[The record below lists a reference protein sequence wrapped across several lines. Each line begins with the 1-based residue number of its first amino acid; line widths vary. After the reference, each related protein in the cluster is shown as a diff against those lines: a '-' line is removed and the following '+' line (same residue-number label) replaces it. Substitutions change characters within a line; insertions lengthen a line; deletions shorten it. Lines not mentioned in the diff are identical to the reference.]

1 MVAKK
6 DLTGQTFGRLTV
18 VKEGPGIVRESG
30 RKIVTW
36 LCQCSCGNPELKE
49 VQSDKLGKDVTSC
62 GCLKKEKGSIP
73 PGTRF
78 GRLVV
83 VKRVENDGEMAR
95 VECLCDCGN
104 TTVVR
109 TTSLRAGKTLSCGCY
124 GRKQRLE
131 ANTIHD
137 KSNTRTYRIYH
148 AILQRCYNENNTNY
162 HNYGGRG
169 IVVCERWL
177 ESFENFLADMGE
189 CPKGFSI
196 ERKDVNGN
204 YEPGNCIWATLK
216 EQASNKRNTR
226 YLEVGGRRWAIAEL
240 ARQMDINP
248 KTLAQRIDRDLA
260 IEDILSKTKLP
271 DPRVL
276 GEDKIKT
283 IKRDLKTMRQV
294 DVAKKHNVSYG
305 FVNKIARG
313 VLYKDLDAE

>member
-124 GRKQRLE
+124 GKERRGELSKTHGMH
-131 ANTIHD
+131 NTP
-137 KSNTRTYRIYH
+137 TYRSYH
-148 AILQRCYNENNTNY
+148 GMIQRCYNENNSRY
-162 HNYGGRG
+162 PQYGGRG
-169 IVVCERWL
+169 IIVCDRWK
-177 ESFENFLADMGE
+177 ESFENFLEDMGE
-189 CPKGFSI
+189 RPEGLTI
-196 ERKDVNGN
+196 DRKDVDGN
-204 YEPGNCIWATLK
+204 YEKDNCRWATDA
-216 EQASNKRNTR
+216 EQAANKQNTR
-226 YLEVGGRRWAIAEL
+226 YTRVGGKRWALAEL
-240 ARQMDINP
+240 MAIHDVPVSTIAYRLKAGYTPEQAISKGKLPNP
-248 KTLAQRIDRDLA
+248 KDLG
-260 IEDILSKTKLP
+260 
-271 DPRVL
+271 V
-276 GEDKIKT
+276 DKIKE
-283 IKRDLKTMRQV
+283 IKEDLKTMRQV

-305 FVNKIARG
+305 YVNKIARG
-313 VLYKDLDAE
+313 VLYKDLE